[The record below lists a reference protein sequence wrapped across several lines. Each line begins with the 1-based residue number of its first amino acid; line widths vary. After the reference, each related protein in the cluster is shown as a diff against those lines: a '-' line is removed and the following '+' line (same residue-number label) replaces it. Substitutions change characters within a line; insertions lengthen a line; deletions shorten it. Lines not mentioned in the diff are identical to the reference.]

1 MPRLFLRGRCK
12 RGPRRTSATG
22 HSAPGKGL
30 QKIAELTLR
39 SSKKRNNQKWSLGSK
54 IVAMSPE
61 TYAPGYSEPTLR
73 LMLQRT
79 AAKHAAFFTPFL
91 RPGMRLLD
99 CGCGPGTI
107 TIDLAKLVAPGQVFG
122 VDLEQDQVHRAQDR
136 AKQQQQVNASFGAA
150 SIYTLSFEDGYFD
163 AVFAH
168 ALFEHLQEPV
178 RALREMRRVLKSSG
192 LVGIRSPDWAGW
204 VVHPLNPILEEAFR
218 LFKEIQIANG
228 GNPYVGRA
236 LKGLLRE
243 AGFSN
248 ISVSASYEIF
258 DDLACFVE
266 WLANCLELRG
276 YVELRKNAGELRQW
290 CESPDALVAVSWFEA
305 LGS

>member
-1 MPRLFLRGRCK
+1 MAIP
-12 RGPRRTSATG
+12 
-22 HSAPGKGL
+22 
-30 QKIAELTLR
+30 
-39 SSKKRNNQKWSLGSK
+39 
-54 IVAMSPE
+54 PE
-61 TYAPGYSEPTLR
+61 TYTPGYSGSTLR

-79 AAKHAAFFTPFL
+79 AAKHAAFFTPLL
-91 RPGMRLLD
+91 RGGMRLLD

-107 TIDLAKLVAPGQVFG
+107 TLDLAKFVSPGQVFG
-122 VDLEQDQVHRAQDR
+122 IDLEPGQVRYAQDQ
-136 AKQQQQVNASFGAA
+136 AKRHQHANASFGVG
-150 SIYTLSFEDGYFD
+150 SIYALPFPDGHFD

-168 ALFEHLQEPV
+168 ALFEHLREPV
-178 RALREMRRVLKSSG
+178 RALREMKRVLRPSG

-204 VVHPLNPILEEAFR
+204 VVHPLNPLLEKAFH

-243 AGFSN
+243 SEFSN
-248 ISVSASYEIF
+248 ISISASYEIF

-276 YVELRKNAGELRQW
+276 YVELRKNAGELREW
-290 CESPDALVAVSWFEA
+290 YENADALVAVSWFEA
-305 LGS
+305 LGSA